1 VSEKLEQIAK
11 AMAQYEE
18 QEQENLIKNN
28 GETKPR
34 AVCAAVVASAG
45 RGGMGM
51 GWGQWGK
58 NGWERDL
65 HDVNHMFVCLLV
77 DEDLGFHI
85 VGLFR
90 ECVFNGIE
98 RCEKALRAVR
108 LQDGLHTCN
117 LC

>member
-65 HDVNHMFVCLLV
+65 HDVNHMYVFLLTRTL
-77 DEDLGFHI
+77 DSTSLACSES
-85 VGLFR
+85 
-90 ECVFNGIE
+90 VFSME
-98 RCEKALRAVR
+98 LRDVR
-108 LQDGLHTCN
+108 KL
-117 LC
+117 

>member
-18 QEQENLIKNN
+18 QEQENPIRNN
-28 GETKPR
+28 GETKPG
-34 AVCAAVVASAG
+34 AVCAAVVAAAG
-45 RGGMGM
+45 RGGMG
-51 GWGQWGK
+51 WGRWWK

-77 DEDLGFHI
+77 DKDLGCHI
-85 VGLFR
+85 IGLFR

-98 RCEKALRAVR
+98 RCKKAWRAVR